1 MRILK
6 IAATGMMAQQTNVE
20 VISNNI
26 ANVNTTAFKRGR
38 AEFSDLIYQSQRRQ
52 GAFSSDAG
60 TIVPVGVQVGLGVK
74 PTAVSR
80 ITTQGNLQATG
91 NKLDLA
97 LEGRGFFAVALPDGS
112 RAFTRAGA
120 FQLSPEGE
128 IVTSDGYQV
137 DPGLVI
143 PKEASDIEINRN
155 GEVFAI
161 VPNQTEP
168 QQVGRLT
175 LATFI
180 NEAGLDPL
188 GDNLYRETLAS
199 GAEQIGLPGEE
210 GVGGI
215 RQGYVE
221 TSNVNVVEEITDLIS
236 AQRAYEMNAK
246 VIETGDQ
253 MSATV
258 SNMR

>member
-26 ANVNTTAFKRGR
+26 ANINTTAYKRGR
-38 AEFSDLIYQSQRRQ
+38 AEFSDLIYQPQRRE
-52 GAFSSDAG
+52 GVFSSEAG
-60 TIVPVGVQVGLGVK
+60 TIVPVGVQIGLGVK
-74 PTAVSR
+74 PAAVSR
-80 ITTQGNLQATG
+80 ITAQGNLQETG
-91 NKLDLA
+91 NRLDLA
-97 LEGRGFFAVALPDGS
+97 LEGRGFFSVTLPDGN
-112 RAFTRAGA
+112 RVFTRAGT
-120 FQLSPEGE
+120 FQLAPEGQ
-128 IVTSDGYQV
+128 IVTVDGFTL
-137 DPGLVI
+137 DPGVVV
-143 PKEASDIEINRN
+143 PQEAQDIEINRN

-161 VPNQTEP
+161 APQIGEP
-168 QQVGRLT
+168 QLIGRIT
-175 LATFI
+175 RSTFI
-180 NEAGLDPL
+180 NEAGLEPL

-199 GAEQIGLPGEE
+199 GAEIVGLPGED
-210 GVGGI
+210 GVATI

-246 VIETGDQ
+246 VIETADQ
-253 MSATV
+253 MSSRI

>member
-26 ANVNTTAFKRGR
+26 ANINTTGFKRGR
-38 AEFSDLIYQSQRRQ
+38 AEFSDLIYQSQRRE
-52 GAFSSDAG
+52 GTFSSDAG
-60 TIVPVGVQVGLGVK
+60 TIVPVGVQIGLGVK

-80 ITTQGNLQATG
+80 IVEQGNLQATG
-91 NKLDLA
+91 NPLDLA
-97 LEGRGFFAVALPDGS
+97 LEGKGYFSVDLPDGT

-128 IVTSDGYQV
+128 IVTLDGYLLA
-137 DPGLVI
+137 PGIVV
-143 PKEASDIEINRN
+143 PEQARDIEINRN

-161 VPNQTEP
+161 TDAPEP
-168 QQVGRLT
+168 QLVGRIALSS
-175 LATFI
+175 FI
-180 NEAGLDPL
+180 NEPGLEPL
-188 GDNLYRETLAS
+188 GDNLFRETLAS
-199 GAEQIGLPGEE
+199 GAEQLGLPGEE
-210 GVGGI
+210 GVATI

-246 VIETGDQ
+246 VIETADQ
-253 MSATV
+253 MSAKV
-258 SNMR
+258 SNLR

>member
-1 MRILK
+1 MRIMK

-26 ANVNTTAFKRGR
+26 ANINTTAFKRGR
-38 AEFSDLIYQSQRRQ
+38 AEFTDLIYQSQKRE

-60 TIVPVGVQVGLGVK
+60 TIVPVGVNIGLGVK
-74 PTAVSR
+74 PAAVAR
-80 ITTQGNLQATG
+80 MTEQGNLQSTG
-91 NKLDLA
+91 NPLDIA
-97 LEGRGFFAVALPDGS
+97 LEGRGFFSVTLPDGEI
-112 RAFTRAGA
+112 AYTRAGT
-120 FQLSPEGE
+120 FQLSPEGQ
-128 IVTSDGYQV
+128 IVTLDGYELA
-137 DPGLVI
+137 PGIVM
-143 PKEASDIEINRN
+143 PQEATDIEINRN

-161 VPNQTEP
+161 TPDAPEP
-168 QQVGRLT
+168 QLVGRLT

-180 NEAGLDPL
+180 NEAGLEPI
-188 GDNLYRETLAS
+188 GDNLLRETLAS
-199 GAEQIGLPGEE
+199 GAELVGLPGEE
-210 GVGGI
+210 GVGTV

-246 VIETGDQ
+246 VIETADE
-253 MSATV
+253 MSSRV